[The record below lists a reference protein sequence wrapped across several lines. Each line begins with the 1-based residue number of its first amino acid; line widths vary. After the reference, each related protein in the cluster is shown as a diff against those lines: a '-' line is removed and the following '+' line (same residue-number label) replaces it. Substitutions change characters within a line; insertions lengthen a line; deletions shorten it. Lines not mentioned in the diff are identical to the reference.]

1 MVPIEIIVVGG
12 LLIVAWILTGKS
24 AGASRPA
31 TQKTAQPQGSVGEE
45 LSGTEGTDGT
55 GSVSMGGTMGAT
67 MGGSGEDYGDDE
79 WIALQKCLDPLTG
92 DTYWCK
98 PGDKTKVILPD

>member
-1 MVPIEIIVVGG
+1 MVPIEIIIVGG

-31 TQKTAQPQGSVGEE
+31 TQKSAQPQGSVGEE
-45 LSGTEGTDGT
+45 LSGTEGIDGV
-55 GSVSMGGTMGAT
+55 GSLTTGAT
-67 MGGSGEDYGDDE
+67 MGGSGEDYGDSE
-79 WIALQKCLDPLTG
+79 VIALQKCLDPLTG